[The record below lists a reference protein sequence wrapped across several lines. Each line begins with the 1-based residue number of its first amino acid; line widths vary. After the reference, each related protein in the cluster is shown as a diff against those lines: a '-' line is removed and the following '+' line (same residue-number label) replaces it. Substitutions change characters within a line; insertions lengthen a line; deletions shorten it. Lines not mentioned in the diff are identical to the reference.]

1 MDIVFVVI
9 ILSAFLVVPALL
21 NYYANRWF
29 VGSRPDAPGRWELAI
44 AGFAL
49 SFVILSVAAMLTLI
63 VSLGADSLRDQVA
76 DFVRLGWRGYAEERP
91 IALSGVLTAVAL
103 VHMALMTALGWLAIP
118 GAYLK

>member
-9 ILSAFLVVPALL
+9 ILSAFLIVPALL
-21 NYYANRWF
+21 NYYANRLF
-29 VGSRPDAPGRWELAI
+29 VGSRADGPGRWELAI

-49 SFVILSVAAMLTLI
+49 SFVILSVAAMVTLI
-63 VSLGADSLRDQVA
+63 VSLGADSLRNQIA
-76 DFVRLGWRGYAEERP
+76 DFVRLGWSGYAQERP